1 MHRLADQWSLYN
13 DWARGDNNLD
23 WAGAEQGQGQH
34 NGQSA
39 LGTPAGQQT
48 LEPFILIVSSSDEAS
63 DSTEE
68 QEEDDDPESSDSSDS
83 LSDSELVSWSIA
95 GSSMGG
101 LSIS

>member
-48 LEPFILIVSSSDEAS
+48 LEPFILI
-63 DSTEE
+63 DS
-68 QEEDDDPESSDSSDS
+68 
-83 LSDSELVSWSIA
+83 
-95 GSSMGG
+95 
-101 LSIS
+101 